1 MEESK
6 LIELARQGQTEAFR
20 RLFELH
26 REKIMSIAYSY
37 LRNTQDAEDIL
48 QETFIKAYQALPS
61 FQVKNRMNFSSWLT
75 RISINCCLDLL
86 RHYQARQ
93 RKETNWAQ
101 NQLTNSA
108 GDLKGGN
115 PESVGQL
122 QTLKDK
128 IENLLEKLP
137 PKQRMVFI
145 LRHYQGF
152 TIREIAEDMGVSE
165 GTVKRML
172 FRAFGR
178 IRKYLKNYLLENNY
192 EMSSG

>member
-1 MEESK
+1 MEESR

-20 RLFELH
+20 HLFELH
-26 REKIMSIAYSY
+26 RQKVMAIAYSY

-61 FQVKNRMNFSSWLT
+61 FNLNKGMNFSGWLT

-86 RHYQARQ
+86 RRHQSRQ
-93 RKETNWAQ
+93 KKESNWAQ
-101 NQLTNSA
+101 TQLTNSPA
-108 GDLKGGN
+108 NHLAKN

-122 QTLKDK
+122 QALKDK
-128 IENLLEKLP
+128 IENYLEKLP

-178 IRKYLKNYLLENNY
+178 IRKHLKNYLLEKHY
-192 EMSSG
+192 EMSSS